1 MILTKYIKILII
13 TSMFAL
19 AFNALGVWYEQDVTI
34 SYAKD
39 KKEDTKVYKRF
50 ADVGEGSAYNY
61 KGEARCYVDKKND
74 KLYIE
79 VEDFFES
86 LAGTG
91 GEAKIKVNAIKRN
104 VEVKRGKKYVED
116 YKKYNRAME
125 FPKSIK
131 GKPENIKFNIDG
143 KNISIKGY
151 VLKVNVEE
159 IDFDQYRRE
168 IWKKYTT
175 SIIFVDFDDI
185 AGKLDLI
192 YDKDIVKSKFLLYT
206 KLPKNVIE
214 LKTGKS
220 PIESYDFNNN
230 ISVDDISSYD
240 IDERWANTIGIYLY
254 EENGGLVRIENK
266 KNEKNTKKSKTIASR
281 YDKKGNLISRKEII
295 YQGEKFGGFFRGEE
309 YNYLIFGNDNKEQND
324 KKEVIRIIK
333 YDRDFNELGKLPI
346 FGAFTKEPFGAGS
359 LRCGEIGN
367 VILVH
372 TARGRFDGHQS
383 SLTIGFNEDSM
394 TILNGDDLG
403 AFQRNHVSHSF
414 NQFVMTEGDEF
425 ITVDHGDAYPRNILV
440 TWLATQFLEPIA
452 DMINGNYAVI
462 ERKMFSP
469 IKKKAILEIPGMVG
483 ANQTGVSIGST
494 VNMSTKV
501 LVGVNRVDY
510 SKVKSFNSYT
520 IKGKDV
526 YKRDIVLYTLDK
538 NTLEVTENKYTD
550 YTKDKNTTY
559 TAPKMVKLD
568 DTRVMLIWNKLNI
581 TWEKYNDKIVVKNP
595 KDSVLQYMI
604 VDENGNKLS
613 DIKTV
618 KDMILTD
625 EAPILFDGK
634 VVWTQYKSG
643 RLVLNS
649 IPLE

>member
-1 MILTKYIKILII
+1 MILTKYIKILIL

-19 AFNALGVWYEQDVTI
+19 AFNALGVLYEQDVII

-151 VLKVNVEE
+151 VLKVNVKE

-240 IDERWANTIGIYLY
+240 IDERWANTIGNYLY

-440 TWLATQFLEPIA
+440 TWLATQVLEPIA

-526 YKRDIVLYTLDK
+526 YKRDIVLYSLDK

>member
-230 ISVDDISSYD
+230 TSVDDISSYD
-240 IDERWANTIGIYLY
+240 IDERWANTIGNYLY
-254 EENGGLVRIENK
+254 EEDGGLVRIENK
-266 KNEKNTKKSKTIASR
+266 KNEKNTKKSKIIASR
-281 YDKKGNLISRKEII
+281 YDKKGNLISKKEII

-309 YNYLIFGNDNKEQND
+309 YNYLIFGNDNKIHDDN
-324 KKEVIRIIK
+324 KEVIRIIK
-333 YDRDFNELGKLPI
+333 YDRDFNELGKLSVY
-346 FGAFTKEPFGAGS
+346 GAFTKDLFGASS

-367 VILVH
+367 IILIH
-372 TARGRFDGHQS
+372 TARGRYDGHQS
-383 SLTIGFNEDSM
+383 SLTIGFDEDDM
-394 TILNGDDLG
+394 TLLNDDDLG

-425 ITVDHGDAYPRNILV
+425 ITVDHCDAYPRNILV
-440 TWLATQFLEPIA
+440 TWLATQVLEPIA

-494 VNMSTKV
+494 VNMSAKV

-526 YKRDIVLYTLDK
+526 YKRDIVLYSLDK

>member
-440 TWLATQFLEPIA
+440 TWLATQVLEPIA

>member
-1 MILTKYIKILII
+1 MKLIEHIKIVIFISILVLVFII
-13 TSMFAL
+13 R
-19 AFNALGVWYEQDVTI
+19 VCYEQDVTMV
-34 SYAKD
+34 YAKG
-39 KKEDTKVYKRF
+39 KKTDEKTYKRF
-50 ADVGEGSAYNY
+50 DYVGEGSESNY
-61 KGEARCYVDKKND
+61 KDKIRCYVDKEND
-74 KLYIE
+74 KLYIK

-86 LAGTG
+86 LARTG
-91 GEAKIKVNAIKRN
+91 NEAKIKVNIIKKT
-104 VEVKRGKKYVED
+104 VDVKKGKKFVED
-116 YKKYNRAME
+116 DKKYSSIK

-131 GKPENIKFNIDG
+131 GKPENIKFNING
-143 KNISIKGY
+143 KNIAVKGY
-151 VLKVNVEE
+151 VLKVNVKE
-159 IDFDQYRRE
+159 IDFDQYWRE

-175 SIIFVDFDDI
+175 PIMFVDFDEL
-185 AGKLDLI
+185 AEKLNLVS
-192 YDKDIVKSKFLLYT
+192 DKNMSKNKLFLCT
-206 KLPKNVIE
+206 KLPKNVME

-220 PIESYDFNNN
+220 PIESYDLNNN
-230 ISVDDISSYD
+230 TSSKMIPYYD
-240 IDERWANTIGIYLY
+240 IDDKWASTIKKYLY
-254 EENGGLVRIENK
+254 EEGGDLIRIEGKGDRNIF
-266 KNEKNTKKSKTIASR
+266 KSKVIINR
-281 YDKKGNLISRKEII
+281 YDNKGDRVSMKTLAF
-295 YQGEKFGGFFRGEE
+295 QGEEFGGFYRGDD
-309 YNYLIFGNDNKEQND
+309 YNYLIFGNNNKQ
-324 KKEVIRIIK
+324 KFGREVVRVVK
-333 YDRDFNELGKLPI
+333 YDRDFNELGKLSVY
-346 FGAFTKEPFGAGS
+346 GVYTTEPFGAGS

-367 VILVH
+367 IILIH
-372 TARGRFDGHQS
+372 TARGRYDGHQS
-383 SLTIGFNEDSM
+383 SLTIGFDEDDM
-394 TILNGDDLG
+394 TLLNDDDLG

-425 ITVDHGDAYPRNILV
+425 ITVDHCDAYPRNILV
-440 TWLATQFLEPIA
+440 TWLATQVLEPIA

-494 VNMSTKV
+494 VNMSAKV

-526 YKRDIVLYTLDK
+526 YKRDIVLYSLDK

-581 TWEKYNDKIVVKNP
+581 TWEKYSEQIVVKIP

-649 IPLE
+649 ILLE

>member
-240 IDERWANTIGIYLY
+240 IDERWANTIGNYLY

-346 FGAFTKEPFGAGS
+346 IGAFTKEPFGAGS

-440 TWLATQFLEPIA
+440 TWLATQVLEPIA

-581 TWEKYNDKIVVKNP
+581 TWEKYSEQIVVKIP